1 MKASV
6 VYTKVGPLQPSVRRL
21 RMHWSSVFTMKPCV
35 FCRGNK
41 CAYDAYS
48 VLIHLIDIY
57 WLQQF
62 LLYCTSTGS
71 TGRRLTAWSTVL
83 LSVSCQFVLIVWFS
97 LNHRRTVVFRRGSAM
112 MDVTVETSTPC
123 LFFKSVTIYL
133 SNVRTWSWRVQYVL
147 HTQRVL
153 AIRTELTCTVA
164 HMNSRRMRLHTIQRP
179 DRGRVQFR
187 LRVRKRFE
195 VHPFSF

>member
-1 MKASV
+1 
-6 VYTKVGPLQPSVRRL
+6 
-21 RMHWSSVFTMKPCV
+21 
-35 FCRGNK
+35 
-41 CAYDAYS
+41 
-48 VLIHLIDIY
+48 
-57 WLQQF
+57 
-62 LLYCTSTGS
+62 
-71 TGRRLTAWSTVL
+71 
-83 LSVSCQFVLIVWFS
+83 
-97 LNHRRTVVFRRGSAM
+97 

-123 LFFKSVTIYL
+123 LFSNPSLSIY
-133 SNVRTWSWRVQYVL
+133 QMYVLEVGEYSTYSTL

-179 DRGRVQFR
+179 DHGRVQFR